1 MSNISSE
8 VETNVNIESQEST
21 VERVNEDN
29 YESSHENTADIIE
42 EIESQIDVEED
53 FEVNDIIDDFKT
65 NLNSRNRAQRR
76 AAERANKNKVDQRKV
91 KQIAKETVASIEKN
105 ARQIEKNLDFTIDR
119 HEYET
124 NKSKYKHFIF
134 DNDIHGITNEGI
146 MTNKFISE
154 YDIYGYNWSNGPNSA
169 LMIEIPTQLVLVHK
183 LNRLFGFKFLQESE
197 VSIKFNNLD
206 KMVCS
211 FIKQNQIPTYKLPY
225 DILKS
230 MLKKTLVASLTN
242 VEQAFRSDK
251 IWISPSFKKFVLED
265 IIIMESL
272 SDKLKTSFKI
282 FHTELLKTKNA
293 KVFNNTK
300 ILDYLVHT
308 IPDFELEEILA
319 SSIKCMTPCFI
330 LDYFN
335 AIKSFY
341 LFASLLNIYMNKI
354 SKKEIKYQQEDV
366 LLIAKICSIIY
377 QNTRLNQNTTGR
389 QLPAYNDKIS
399 ETTQM
404 YYLNHTIV
412 GPQFLLLKLM
422 EKSVICI
429 DDIIKI

>member
-8 VETNVNIESQEST
+8 VEAKVNIENSEST
-21 VERVNEDN
+21 VEDDHNEN
-29 YESSHENTADIIE
+29 AANIIE

-53 FEVNDIIDDFKT
+53 FEVNDIIDDFKQ

-119 HEYET
+119 HEYEI

-183 LNRLFGFKFLQESE
+183 LNRLFNFKFLQESE

-206 KMVCS
+206 KMVCT

-354 SKKEIKYQQEDV
+354 AKKEIKYQQEDV
-366 LLIAKICSIIY
+366 SLIAKICSIIY

-412 GPQFLLLKLM
+412 GPQFLLLKLL
-422 EKSVICI
+422 ERSAICV
-429 DDIIKI
+429 DDIIRM

>member
-1 MSNISSE
+1 MTELNCE
-8 VETNVNIESQEST
+8 QTE
-21 VERVNEDN
+21 
-29 YESSHENTADIIE
+29 IIN
-42 EIESQIDVEED
+42 EIENQIDVEED
-53 FEVNDIIDDFKT
+53 FEVNDVIDDFKR
-65 NLNSRNRAQRR
+65 NLKTYNRAQRR
-76 AAERANKNKVDQRKV
+76 ALEKKNKNKTNQQHNTSEFEPDNKKV
-91 KQIAKETVASIEKN
+91 RQIAKETVASIEKN
-105 ARQIEKNLDFTIDR
+105 AKQIEKTIDFSIDR
-119 HEYET
+119 HEYEL

-134 DNDIHGITNEGI
+134 DSEIHGITNEGI
-146 MTNKFISE
+146 MTNKYINE
-154 YDIYGYNWSNGPNSA
+154 YDIYKYDWSNGPNSA
-169 LMIEIPTQLVLVHK
+169 LMIEIPTQLALVHRLNK
-183 LNRLFGFKFLQESE
+183 LFNYRFLQESE

-211 FIKQNQIPTYKLPY
+211 FIKLNPLPTYKLPY

-230 MLKKTLVASLTN
+230 MLKKILVVSLTN

-272 SDKLKTSFKI
+272 SDKLKNSFKI

-293 KVFNNTK
+293 KIFNNTK
-300 ILDYLVHT
+300 VLDYLVHT
-308 IPDFELEEILA
+308 IPDFELEEIVA

-341 LFASLLNIYMNKI
+341 LFVSLLNIYMHRI
-354 SKKEIKYQQEDV
+354 SKKESQSNTNHEVGSIKYQQED
-366 LLIAKICSIIY
+366 LILIAKVCSIIY

-389 QLPAYNDKIS
+389 QLPAYNEKIS
-399 ETTQM
+399 EITQM

-422 EKSVICI
+422 EKSIICI

>member
-1 MSNISSE
+1 MSNPE
-8 VETNVNIESQEST
+8 YNQ
-21 VERVNEDN
+21 NE
-29 YESSHENTADIIE
+29 IIE

-53 FEVNDIIDDFKT
+53 FEINDIIDEFRN
-65 NLNSRNRAQRR
+65 NLNSRNRSQRR
-76 AAERANKNKVDQRKV
+76 SAEKAAKKTEKNKIDPKKV

-105 ARQIEKNLDFTIDR
+105 ARQIEKSLDFSIDK
-119 HEYET
+119 HDYEL
-124 NKSKYKHFIF
+124 NKDKYKHFIF
-134 DNDIHGITNEGI
+134 DNEIHGITNEGI

-154 YDIYGYNWSNGPNSA
+154 YDICRYDWSNGPDSA
-169 LMIEIPTQLVLVHK
+169 LLIEIPTQLVLVHK
-183 LNRLFGFKFLQESE
+183 LNDLFKFRFLQESE

-206 KMVCS
+206 KLVCTY
-211 FIKQNQIPTYKLPY
+211 IKLHQIPTYKLTY

-230 MLKKTLVASLTN
+230 MMKKMLIASLTN

-251 IWISPSFKKFVLED
+251 IWISPLFKKYVLED
-265 IIIMESL
+265 VIMMESL
-272 SDKLKTSFKI
+272 SDKFKNSFKV

-293 KVFNNTK
+293 KIFNNTK
-300 ILDYLVHT
+300 ILDHLVHT
-308 IPDFELEEILA
+308 IPDFEIEEVLA

-335 AIKSFY
+335 AIKSMY
-341 LFASLLNIYMNKI
+341 LFVSLLNIYMYKI
-354 SKKEIKYQQEDV
+354 SKKEVKYQQEDIS
-366 LLIAKICSIIY
+366 LMAKICTIIY

-389 QLPAYNDKIS
+389 QLPAYNEKIS
-399 ETTQM
+399 EVTQM

-429 DDIIKI
+429 DDIIRI